1 MGAYFRAQWWLLLRS
16 PRLLGPLVITPLY
29 SLVFFSVLRE
39 HHRPGLAT
47 TAATTAFLM
56 SMWSQAVFV
65 ASDAVDYDRW
75 EGTLEAGLFTPRRYA
90 DALAVRVLT
99 TTAVSLPAFA
109 EILLIGR
116 IGFGY
121 PITVASPV
129 ATCLTLLLVL
139 CGSAGISLTIS
150 GLLVVV
156 RGARTLQNAMTYPF
170 YLLGGLVLPVG
181 SLPTPLQWPAHAF
194 YLSWGARSLRAAVG
208 GTGADVAAVCVLAVL
223 APLQAATGYA
233 VLRRILHRARD
244 GKVILH
250 G

>member
-1 MGAYFRAQWWLLLRS
+1 MGSYFRAQWWLLLRS

-39 HHRPGLAT
+39 HHRVGLAT
-47 TAATTAFLM
+47 TMATTAFLM
-56 SMWSQAVFV
+56 CMWSQAVFV

-99 TTAVSLPAFA
+99 ATAVSLPALG

-116 IGFGY
+116 LGFGY
-121 PITVASPV
+121 PVTVAHP
-129 ATCLTLLLVL
+129 ALMCLVLLLLL
-139 CGSAGISLTIS
+139 CGGAGVALAVS
-150 GLLVVV
+150 GLLVIV

-170 YLLGGLVLPVG
+170 YLLGGLILPVG
-181 SLPTPLQWPAHAF
+181 SLPDLLQWPAHAF
-194 YLSWGARSLRAAVG
+194 YLSWGAQALRDAIG
-208 GTGADVAAVCVLAVL
+208 GTGVDATALYALAVL
-223 APLQAATGYA
+223 APLQAGGGYA
-233 VLRRILHRARD
+233 VLRLLLRRARE
-244 GKVILH
+244 GKVMLH

>member
-1 MGAYFRAQWWLLLRS
+1 MGSYFRAQWWLLLRS
-16 PRLLGPLVITPLY
+16 PRLLGPLVVTPLY

-39 HHRPGLAT
+39 HHKAGLAT
-47 TAATTAFLM
+47 TVATTAFLM

-75 EGTLEAGLFTPRRYA
+75 EGTLEAGLVNPRRYA

-99 TTAVSLPAFA
+99 TTAVSLPAFG

-116 IGFGY
+116 LGFGY
-121 PITVASPV
+121 PITVAHPV
-129 ATCLTLLLVL
+129 LTCLVLLLVL
-139 CGSAGISLTIS
+139 CGSAGIALTIS

-170 YLLGGLVLPVG
+170 YLLAGLVLPVAA
-181 SLPTPLQWPAHAF
+181 LPTALQWPARAF
-194 YLSWGARSLRAAVG
+194 YLSWGATSLRAAIG
-208 GTGADVAAVCVLAVL
+208 ETGFDLTALGVLALL
-223 APLQAATGYA
+223 APLQAVAGYLI
-233 VLRRILHRARD
+233 LRRILNRARE

>member
-39 HHRPGLAT
+39 HHRAGLAT

-75 EGTLEAGLFTPRRYA
+75 EGTLEAGLFNPRRYA

-116 IGFGY
+116 LGFGY
-121 PITVASPV
+121 PITVESPF
-129 ATCLTLLLVL
+129 ATCLILLLVL
-139 CGSAGISLTIS
+139 CGSAGVSLAIS

-170 YLLGGLVLPVG
+170 YLLGGLVMPVG
-181 SLPTPLQWPAHAF
+181 SLPLPLQWPAHAF
-194 YLSWGARSLRAAVG
+194 YLSWGAQSLRAAVG
-208 GTGADVAAVCVLAVL
+208 GTGVDAAAVCALAVL
-223 APLQAATGYA
+223 APLQAGIGYV
-233 VLRRILHRARD
+233 VLRRVLHRARD